1 MARLMT
7 LTVVFAVHGS
17 LTFGAAGAEADD
29 AELILSRCG
38 KPSRDESTAYEQP
51 RPPVPSRVIEY
62 ADQKLRF
69 LLVPAE
75 GVNLDGPPPYPWQ
88 LIGVTDVKGP
98 DEKGR
103 AVELPEAKERM
114 PCAFQ
119 TSAQ

>member
-1 MARLMT
+1 MA
-7 LTVVFAVHGS
+7 FAVLS
-17 LTFGAAGAEADD
+17 LLTFRAAGAATDQ

-69 LLVPAE
+69 LLAPAE